1 MITQPFRR
9 GAEYGLIPKRP
20 AVSFPL
26 AIRGRICRPSSAGD
40 CRHDALS
47 DVNQAEGIAVFSS
60 RWMAWR
66 SSAIARNP
74 QTRRISR
81 ASRPAVQETQAALGQ
96 RRHRDQVLI
105 AEPGYQFGCLAFVGA
120 AVDPDPAV

>member
-47 DVNQAEGIAVFSS
+47 DVNQALLITDREVEVGVAAEAEGEGLLRRAV
-60 RWMAWR
+60 
-66 SSAIARNP
+66 
-74 QTRRISR
+74 
-81 ASRPAVQETQAALGQ
+81 
-96 RRHRDQVLI
+96 
-105 AEPGYQFGCLAFVGA
+105 PGEAGGIVAGDG
-120 AVDPDPAV
+120 DPDPVAGRDDGGDG